1 MRRISYLFLIAVII
15 NILTAFVFA
24 YDETQNAVIE
34 DMDSQ
39 SGRYIVTL
47 KSNVSDSKGDIRL
60 FGEASLFDDMT
71 DEELTKYVDENMDS
85 ATALIPEINM
95 IRIGDEQTLKT
106 LIDAG
111 VVEKYEPDHIM
122 YLMGYDYTKNTYF
135 SKQWSHNYI
144 NSSFAWDAGIFA
156 NEVRVAVIDSG
167 VYPHN
172 DLVNNLAEGYSYVDE
187 DPNDHTDTYGHGTF
201 VAGIIAAQCNDIGT
215 VGLAH
220 RATIVPLKVTNGKSL
235 YMSDAIQA
243 MRDAVDKFD
252 CDVINMSLGTQTP
265 SNQLQEAI
273 TYVIG
278 KGAIIVAASGNSSDE
293 TYMYPASYDE
303 VVSVANAEKTDETL
317 GIRSTSTHNE
327 KVDIAAP
334 GTDVYS
340 LGVQSATSVGYGG
353 GTSYAC
359 PFVSAAA
366 ALTKGIMPEINQ
378 AQFQNVV
385 KLTANPEYITE
396 TQGANYWGAG
406 LLDVEE
412 LLKLVLKMKYG
423 EFYLSSPDEQIFGN
437 NTSIYITNLT
447 AAKKDFGNIV
457 LYNYV
462 YNEAGVKRLN
472 KFIRLPLVLKSY
484 ESKEI
489 SLTSLGMLGSVNYS
503 MLSDKLKPLVV
514 PVRSITVE

>member
-1 MRRISYLFLIAVII
+1 MRRLSYLLSIIVII
-15 NILTAFVFA
+15 NIMTAFVFA
-24 YDETQNAVIE
+24 YGETQTAVVD

-47 KSNVSDSKGDIRL
+47 KSSVGDSKGDIRL

-71 DEELTKYVDENMDS
+71 DEELTKYVDENIDS

-95 IRIGDEQTLKT
+95 VRIDDEQTLKT
-106 LIDAG
+106 LIEAG

-122 YLMGYDYTKNTYF
+122 YLMGYDYTKNPHF
-135 SKQWSHNYI
+135 SKQWSHDYI

-167 VYPHN
+167 VFAHD

-187 DPNDHTDTYGHGTF
+187 DPKNYTDTYGHGTF
-201 VAGIIAAQCNDIGT
+201 VAGIIAAQCNDTGI

-235 YMSDAIQA
+235 YMADAIQA
-243 MRDAVDKFD
+243 MKDAVDKFD
-252 CDVINMSLGTQTP
+252 CDVINMSFGTEKP
-265 SNQLQEAI
+265 SDQLQNAL
-273 TYVIG
+273 THVIS
-278 KGAIIVAASGNSSDE
+278 KGAIIVSSSGNSSDE

-303 VVSVANAEKTDETL
+303 IVSVANAEKTDETL
-317 GIRSTSTHNE
+317 VIRSTSTHND

-334 GTDVYS
+334 GTNVYS
-340 LGVQSATSVGYGG
+340 LGVQSTTSVGFGS
-353 GTSYAC
+353 GTSYSC

-366 ALTKGIMPEINQ
+366 ALTKSIMPEINQ
-378 AQFQNVV
+378 AQFQYLV

-406 LLDVEE
+406 LLDIEE
-412 LLKLVLKMKYG
+412 LLKQVLKMKHG
-423 EFYLSSPDEQIFGN
+423 EFYLSPPDDQDFGD
-437 NTSIYITNLT
+437 NTSVYLTNLT
-447 AAKKDFGNIV
+447 AAEKDFGTFV
-457 LYNYV
+457 SYNYV
-462 YNEAGVKRLN
+462 YNEAGIKRLN
-472 KFIRLPLVLKSY
+472 KFISLPLVLQSY

-489 SLTSLGMLGSVNYS
+489 SLTSLGMFGSVKYS
-503 MLSDKLKPLVV
+503 MRSDKLKPLIV
-514 PVRSITVE
+514 PARTVTME